1 MDIER
6 FKRLSIPKIEA
17 GKMTEV
23 VRDVIKEVQTNQQNV
38 YEKTS
43 EDLKPLTGKFDKE
56 IEEISK
62 LREDVSKQVVPY
74 AEQVQ
79 RSALPGPSGE
89 APKMVADMNKGFTQE
104 ELAFIQNQQLP
115 LSADIF
121 LQTLEE
127 PNYAKQILAKS
138 GEINKELGRKK
149 AHLSTTKTNRK
160 RNKDEIAENTEG
172 IDIIKKYRQRI
183 GILEEGAKTLKVGK
197 GIYTQK
203 KRNAYK
209 INPQTGVYGNVNI
222 DVPKLYGQ
230 LKLIAHKDGK
240 RVYEKQVDFDTLDL
254 LTKRFNSKK
263 KYSPLS
269 KMVFDELNRISDIS
283 IHRTS
288 NKYKKIGSGVVYY
301 NNPADL
307 LDRLELLGGSILA
320 GNNGVK
326 NEFSQIVHTLNK
338 LGVLN
343 NNHLNNL
350 LKEYII

>member
-6 FKRLSIPKIEA
+6 FKRLSVPKIEA
-17 GKMTEV
+17 GKMTQV
-23 VRDVIKEVQTNQQNV
+23 VRDVIKEVRTNKQNV

-43 EDLKPLTGKFDKE
+43 EDLKPLTEKFDKE

-62 LREDVSKQVVPY
+62 LREDVNKQVIPY
-74 AEQVQ
+74 GEQVQ
-79 RSALPGPSGE
+79 RLALPGPSGE
-89 APKMVADMNKGFTQE
+89 VAPKMIADMNKGFTQE

-115 LSADIF
+115 LPADIF
-121 LQTLEE
+121 LRTLKE
-127 PNYAKQILAKS
+127 PNYAKQILDKS
-138 GEINKELGRKK
+138 GEINKKLGQKK
-149 AHLSTTKTNRK
+149 AHLSTTKANRK
-160 RNKDEIAENTEG
+160 KNKDEIAEYTEG
-172 IDIIKKYRQRI
+172 IDIIRKYRQRI
-183 GILEEGAKTLKVGK
+183 GIVEEGTKTLKTGQ
-197 GIYTQK
+197 GIHTQK

-209 INPQTGVYGNVNI
+209 VNTQTGVYGNVTI
-222 DVPKLYGQ
+222 DVPKFYGQ

-240 RVYEKQVDFDTLDL
+240 KVYDKQVDFDTLDL

-269 KMVFDELNRISDIS
+269 KMVFDDLNRISDIP

-288 NKYKKIGSGVVYY
+288 NKYKKIGVVYY

-326 NEFSQIVHTLNK
+326 DEFSKIAHTLNK

-343 NNHLNNL
+343 NTQLNSL
-350 LKEYII
+350 LKEYVI